1 MLELFPTSLHKGFLS
16 KEVIVL
22 SVVISIGADFI
33 TIFKDTW
40 ESYKYIA
47 KDIINDYHK
56 DEEYRK
62 TKLKIG
68 SLIKIIKMAPSTKAI
83 TSGFKFHNE
92 KYPND
97 IWENNNSFV

>member
-1 MLELFPTSLHKGFLS
+1 MPYKNPEDKKENLRRYYHEHKDAFKAYRDKYKEKNKEYFMQYNKELK
-16 KEVIVL
+16 
-22 SVVISIGADFI
+22 
-33 TIFKDTW
+33 
-40 ESYKYIA
+40 
-47 KDIINDYHK
+47 K

>member
-1 MLELFPTSLHKGFLS
+1 MQLWCMNNPDKL
-16 KEVIVL
+16 I
-22 SVVISIGADFI
+22 
-33 TIFKDTW
+33 KDTW

-97 IWENNNSFV
+97 IWENNNSFA